1 MTANIITVIAV
12 VAGIAW
18 LGMLFVSAI
27 RNRGG
32 EEVSPNLR
40 PGIDDE
46 RIETRRLE
54 GGQKAAIAFSA
65 FLAISLP
72 LYFLTEPARQQGFVD
87 EFAEASITRGEH
99 IVEEFACFSCHGPE
113 GSGGVA
119 PYVEKR
125 SGVTVS
131 WAAPSLNDVFFRYD
145 EDEVNFWVTYG
156 RGNTPMPA
164 WGVPGGGPLNEEQVI
179 DVVNYLKTIQ
189 ISQPEALG
197 EVEPGISAALGT
209 LEGADATVEAASL
222 TQSQVVADIESA
234 PADAELL
241 VPLATTSRE
250 VLDGAGTGLDTD
262 ADGLSDAAE
271 TELSALSQEAVEGF
285 RIMEPVTLDPETP
298 DAELAD
304 EALAALQAASET
316 DPIVLNYVAAI
327 ESALE
332 GGAVDPAVGLSAAAL
347 TEIEETRAAAEAAG
361 IEVPGVVEDLDGA
374 NELAAALEAAT
385 AAEEP
390 IEAATELLATTTAAI
405 EDGSDPDGD
414 GLSTGAEN
422 DITTQIEAAITATTP
437 SEITLIALDP
447 TNPASV
453 GGEPDSATASGFV
466 GSLEG
471 LASQLTVATNN
482 QETLLETE
490 GAGLDFLE
498 ESLEA
503 QLYSMDFDGVAE
515 AMGSSVEEAERAVGL
530 FNSNCARCHTA
541 GFSAGVP
548 YTQEAG
554 SGGFGPAL
562 WDGRPTV
569 QFGEATAEPA
579 DDLLLQFLIRG
590 SEAET
595 PYGLNGFGSGRMPAF
610 GPSLS
615 MEDVE
620 LLARYL
626 RGGNLDGKEGVSVL
640 P

>member
-1 MTANIITVIAV
+1 MTAGIITVIAV

-32 EEVSPNLR
+32 EEVSLNLR

-46 RIETRRLE
+46 QIETRRLE

-87 EFAEASITRGEH
+87 EFAAGSIARGDH

-164 WGVPGGGPLNEEQVI
+164 WGVPGGGPLNEEQVV

-209 LEGADATVEAASL
+209 LEGADATVEAAIL

-234 PADAELL
+234 PADADLL
-241 VPLATTSRE
+241 VPLATASRQA
-250 VLDGAGTGLDTD
+250 LDGAGTGLDTD

-271 TELSALSQEAVEGF
+271 TELSAISQEAVDGF

-304 EALAALQAASET
+304 EALAALQTASET
-316 DPIVLNYVAAI
+316 DPIVLNNVAAVEAAI
-327 ESALE
+327 EAGS
-332 GGAVDPAVGLSAAAL
+332 VDPAVGLSTAAL

-385 AAEEP
+385 TAEEP

-405 EDGSDPDGD
+405 EGGSDPDGD
-414 GLSTGAEN
+414 GLSTAAEN
-422 DITTQIEAAITATTP
+422 DITTQVGAAITATTP
-437 SEITLIALDP
+437 SEITLISLDP

-453 GGEPDSATASGFV
+453 GGEPDAATASAFV

-471 LASQLTVATNN
+471 LASQLTVATDN
-482 QETLLETE
+482 QKTLLDTE

-503 QLYSMDFDGVAE
+503 QLYSIDFDGVAE

-569 QFGEATAEPA
+569 QFGDATENPE

-610 GPSLS
+610 GPSLAV
-615 MEDVE
+615 EDIK
-620 LLARYL
+620 LLARFL
-626 RGGNLDGKEGVSVL
+626 RAGNMDGKEGVSVL